1 MTSQNKKSPREMA
14 DDEFVKVLGALLPKP
29 PVSGGGK

>member
-1 MTSQNKKSPREMA
+1 MSAQQNKPPRELS
-14 DDEFVKVLGALLPKP
+14 DDDFVKLLGATLPKP

>member
-1 MTSQNKKSPREMA
+1 MSTQPAKSPREM
-14 DDEFVKVLGALLPKP
+14 DDAEFVALLGATLPKP